1 MSIADLLA
9 SLEASRPAVS
19 IRDSLYLFPLI
30 ESLHVFG
37 LAMVFGTIMIIDLRL
52 LGIASTRRPFTM
64 MASDILKWTWL
75 AFALTATT
83 GALMFITNAGVYYHN
98 ALFPGEDGVARPVRH
113 QYADIRADRAEVG
126 SSLEHGQGGAAC
138 RENRR
143 RPVAAVLDRHH
154 LHGPLG
160 RFHHDAS
167 GTAGG
172 YRHQYRVAAA
182 EVGGP
187 YVSVR
192 LQPDRGSNRLVGS
205 WQLPGHVYCC
215 RAAS

>member
-1 MSIADLLA
+1 MSINDLLA

-37 LAMVFGTIMIIDLRL
+37 LAMVFGTILIIDLRL
-52 LGIASTRRPFTM
+52 LGLASTRRPFTM

-83 GALMFITNAGVYYHN
+83 GALMFITNAVVYYHN
-98 ALFPGEDGVARPVRH
+98 AFQAKMTLLVLSGINTLIFE
-113 QYADIRADRAEVG
+113 DRAEVG
-126 SSLEHGQGGAAC
+126 FWMEHEQGGAAC
-138 RENRR
+138 GEPSPPYRCCSDRR
-143 RPVAAVLDRHH
+143 N

-160 RFHHDAS
+160 RFHLDAS

-172 YRHQYRVAAA
+172 
-182 EVGGP
+182 
-187 YVSVR
+187 
-192 LQPDRGSNRLVGS
+192 
-205 WQLPGHVYCC
+205 
-215 RAAS
+215 